1 MALPILGIIAK
12 FIVANGTRAATRK
25 YGAKAIEKAA
35 KQVKARQKAIDKNV
49 QKAKNKG
56 DIPQREKTPLQ
67 TQKAR
72 ETQLTN
78 ARNKRIKNRV
88 NDGEFPMEEVP
99 LKFSKG
105 GDVRTRLSKGGPVAK
120 PN

>member
-1 MALPILGIIAK
+1 MALPVLGLIAK

-35 KQVKARQKAIDKNV
+35 KQVKARQKAIDAKTLGKSPRPS
-49 QKAKNKG
+49 KASQARSAETNKV
-56 DIPQREKTPLQ
+56 
-67 TQKAR
+67 KAR
-72 ETQLTN
+72 
-78 ARNKRIKNRV
+78 NRRLEKEMKGRERFDM
-88 NDGEFPMEEVP
+88 DGDPLDEVP

-105 GDVRTRLSKGGPVAK
+105 GGVRARLSKGGPVAK

>member
-1 MALPILGIIAK
+1 MGLPLLGVIAK
-12 FIVANGTRAATRK
+12 FILANGTRAATRK

-35 KQVKARQKAIDKNV
+35 KQVKARKTAIDKNV

-67 TQKAR
+67 TQKSR
-72 ETQLTN
+72 ETRLTN
-78 ARNKRIKNRV
+78 ERNKRIPNRV
-88 NDGEFPMEEVP
+88 KDGEFPVDEVP

-105 GDVRTRLSKGGPVAK
+105 GVVRARLSKAGPNAK
-120 PN
+120 PL